1 MFILPHTTNKVLYGN
16 LRKISNVI
24 RERRLRFAGHIYR
37 HDDQPV
43 HQLLFW
49 TPKHGKRSVGGPAL
63 TYVDVLCKDTGLSVA
78 ELWSLMADR
87 ELWAETVRTS
97 SSKEEML

>member
-1 MFILPHTTNKVLYGN
+1 M
-16 LRKISNVI
+16 
-24 RERRLRFAGHIYR
+24 
-37 HDDQPV
+37 

-49 TPKHGKRSVGGPAL
+49 TPKHGKRSPGGPAL

-78 ELWSLMADR
+78 DLKSLIADR
-87 ELWAETVRTS
+87 ELWVETVRTS